1 MGNKHLKNGR
11 QVVVVGGSS
20 SCELS
25 VNHSVR
31 QSSMHGSLL
40 FLLLVNDFS
49 SLDGALLY
57 ADVTTL
63 KTGSA
68 TVVKLKKQHLAVA

>member
-1 MGNKHLKNGR
+1 M
-11 QVVVVGGSS
+11 VVGDASF
-20 SCELS
+20 CELPVNHGVRQGS
-25 VNHSVR
+25 VN
-31 QSSMHGSLL
+31 GSLL

-68 TVVKLKKQHLAVA
+68 TVGEVEEAAPCICGAVV

>member
-1 MGNKHLKNGR
+1 M
-11 QVVVVGGSS
+11 VVGDAT

-31 QSSMHGSLL
+31 QGSMHGSLL

-49 SLDGALLY
+49 ILDEALLY

-68 TVVKLKKQHLAVA
+68 TVGEVEEAAPCSCGAVV

>member
-1 MGNKHLKNGR
+1 M
-11 QVVVVGGSS
+11 VVGGAS

-31 QSSMHGSLL
+31 QGSMHASLL

-49 SLDGALLY
+49 SLDGALLF

-68 TVVKLKKQHLAVA
+68 TVGEVEEELLAVAQQEQ

>member
-1 MGNKHLKNGR
+1 M
-11 QVVVVGGSS
+11 VVGGTS

-31 QSSMHGSLL
+31 QGSMHGSLL
-40 FLLLVNDFS
+40 FLLHVNDFS

-68 TVVKLKKQHLAVA
+68 TVGEVEEAAPYSCGAVV